1 MQDVAEDKEDKE
13 EKEENEE
20 KEEKE
25 EKEEEEV
32 EGDED
37 SHSLLILSRE
47 DSSMVGYWG
56 YIN

>member
-1 MQDVAEDKEDKE
+1 MVCYCVWHNLLGCRWQDEA
-13 EKEENEE
+13 
-20 KEEKE
+20 EEKE
-25 EKEEEEV
+25 EKEEEEE

-56 YIN
+56 LH